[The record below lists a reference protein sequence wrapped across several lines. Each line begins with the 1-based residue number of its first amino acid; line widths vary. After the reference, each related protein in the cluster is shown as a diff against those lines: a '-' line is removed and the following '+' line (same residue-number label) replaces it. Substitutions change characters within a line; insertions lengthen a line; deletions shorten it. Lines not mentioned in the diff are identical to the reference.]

1 MSGLRW
7 HLLAFWRRELSPDA
21 GHVSQS
27 CLQVSL
33 PFSLLVTVL
42 YHAPAG
48 SLEALAF
55 TPTATLRR
63 LPPWQQWLEERGMA
77 GCPGSAGGAA
87 GTGLA
92 PGGEGQRSLGRVARD
107 LEMGEGVCFWCP
119 VGTAL
124 HRWPRRRVYRGRYDH
139 AVGPGG
145 FW

>member
-48 SLEALAF
+48 SLEALVF
-55 TPTATLRR
+55 TPSATLRR

-77 GCPGSAGGAA
+77 GCPGSAGGGRRHGACSWWGGAA
-87 GTGLA
+87 L
-92 PGGEGQRSLGRVARD
+92 PGEGGK
-107 LEMGEGVCFWCP
+107 
-119 VGTAL
+119 
-124 HRWPRRRVYRGRYDH
+124 
-139 AVGPGG
+139 GPGDG
-145 FW
+145 RGCVFLVPCGHGAPQVAPEACVQGQV